1 MSAPATAAPH
11 PLDASFTA
19 AWLSTQELPPVEY
32 VVPGIIPE
40 GLTLLVAAPK
50 IGKSWMVLGIALAA
64 AEGGEV
70 FGAIPVDRRPVLY
83 LALEDGKRRLQSR
96 MRILGVDH
104 GPENLSFQPRLD
116 TPAVAVIQAFLD
128 RYGPEKPLIIV
139 DTLGKVRGTYAG
151 NDAYGHDY
159 SQMSALK
166 ELVDDV
172 PGSSLVVVHH
182 SSKAEKADFLDSVSG
197 TQGLAGAADS
207 VLVIKRDRGT
217 GDATLHVT
225 SRDAAEGEYAVTM
238 TDGQWQLDGDG
249 LRDAAERATQRRQ
262 TAGLGDD
269 MSRVIEAVNRHP
281 EGIKASDLAT
291 ELEMN
296 DNTVRSYLRRAV
308 DAGRILN
315 PQRGLYTPATSATSA
330 TLPDLDVAHVADVAP
345 LQEPTP

>member
-1 MSAPATAAPH
+1 M
-11 PLDASFTA
+11 
-19 AWLSTQELPPVEY
+19 
-32 VVPGIIPE
+32 
-40 GLTLLVAAPK
+40 
-50 IGKSWMVLGIALAA
+50 
-64 AEGGEV
+64 
-70 FGAIPVDRRPVLY
+70 
-83 LALEDGKRRLQSR
+83 
-96 MRILGVDH
+96 
-104 GPENLSFQPRLD
+104 
-116 TPAVAVIQAFLD
+116 
-128 RYGPEKPLIIV
+128 

-172 PGSSLVVVHH
+172 PGSS
-182 SSKAEKADFLDSVSG
+182 SSSSTTPARPRRPTSSRLVSG
-197 TQGLAGAADS
+197 TPEGLAGAADS